1 LRPYRIQ
8 LHEALMSIGCGLTED
23 GAKGMAARQSGSW
36 PRDQIRQKLHR
47 EEVGDN
53 AD

>member
-23 GAKGMAARQSGSW
+23 GAKGMASRVAGLEIKFGKSS
-36 PRDQIRQKLHR
+36 IEKK
-47 EEVGDN
+47 
-53 AD
+53 